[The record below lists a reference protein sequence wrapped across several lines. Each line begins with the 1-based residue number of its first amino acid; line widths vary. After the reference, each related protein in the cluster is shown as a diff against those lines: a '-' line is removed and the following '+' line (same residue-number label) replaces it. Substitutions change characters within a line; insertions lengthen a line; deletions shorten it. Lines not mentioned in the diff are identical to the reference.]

1 MPSWILALLIAVM
14 TIAGS
19 GVVSSYVT
27 HRLAST
33 RAEREFRL
41 RKLEEIQSALD
52 NYLVRFSSGSLG
64 MISLGGG
71 FVTDEELKKAQDAW
85 GGSNVAELRT
95 VETLVKIYFPRLRL
109 RINEVVQQQQQQ
121 LIQLVAQTVH
131 KGLKGRGSDDS
142 MRECRGA
149 VMTLI
154 RVGDHFREALFEE
167 AQRVQRTGTLASLA
181 EFLRDQLG

>member
-1 MPSWILALLIAVM
+1 MPDWTPTIIISIL

-27 HRLAST
+27 HRLASS

-52 NYLVRFSSGSLG
+52 NYLVRFSSGSMG

-71 FVTDEELKKAQDAW
+71 FVTDEQLKKAQDAW

-95 VETLVKIYFPRLRL
+95 VETLVKIYFPRLRP
-109 RINEVVQQQQQQ
+109 RINEVVEQQQR
-121 LIQLVAQTVH
+121 LVQLVAQTVH
-131 KGLKGRGSDDS
+131 KGLKGQGSDDR
-142 MRECRGA
+142 MRECRAA
-149 VMTLI
+149 VVMLI
-154 RVGDHFREALFEE
+154 RVGDNFREALFEE
-167 AQRVQRTGTLASLA
+167 AQRVQQTGTLASIA
-181 EFLRDQLG
+181 EFLRDQLN